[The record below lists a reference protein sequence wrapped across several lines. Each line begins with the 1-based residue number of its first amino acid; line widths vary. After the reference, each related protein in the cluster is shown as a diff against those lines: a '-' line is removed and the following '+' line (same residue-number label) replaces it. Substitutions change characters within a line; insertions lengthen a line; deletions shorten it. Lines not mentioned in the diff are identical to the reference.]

1 MKKLNIIYEDK
12 ELLVVEKESHLLTI
26 ATEKRESRTLYN
38 EASAYVKKQYPKNKW
53 ILVSKLHFFKISHN
67 RFSCDRNWRFC
78 IQWLSQSFIYYI
90 LKEYY

>member
-38 EASAYVKKQYPKNKW
+38 EIENEFTKSIKTIIEKRRRSNKKKW
-53 ILVSKLHFFKISHN
+53 IE
-67 RFSCDRNWRFC
+67 RRN
-78 IQWLSQSFIYYI
+78 
-90 LKEYY
+90 EYRNQK

>member
-38 EASAYVKKQYPKNKW
+38 VLFSLFSVA
-53 ILVSKLHFFKISHN
+53 IVSWWDS
-67 RFSCDRNWRFC
+67 
-78 IQWLSQSFIYYI
+78 LSTTSSS
-90 LKEYY
+90 LSS